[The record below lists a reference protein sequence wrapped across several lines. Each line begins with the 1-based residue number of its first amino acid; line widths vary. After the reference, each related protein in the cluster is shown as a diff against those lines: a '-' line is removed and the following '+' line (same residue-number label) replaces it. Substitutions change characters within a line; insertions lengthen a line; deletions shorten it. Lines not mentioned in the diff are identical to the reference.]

1 MKLCLFALTGFGNN
15 ILHELIQVSMV
26 EDILVFTRKEKGKFP
41 YYDCDALSETCIKRN
56 IKVCLDQRLS
66 SEESYNKIVKF
77 SPDMILVSTFD
88 QKLPKKIIDI
98 PQMGAI
104 NVHPSL
110 LPAYRGST
118 PTHWAIINGEN
129 ETGITFHFVVEEF
142 DMGDILLQKKVSI
155 DGLIDGELRK
165 KMANIAGE
173 TVGTFLRAYINNE
186 FKLKVQSKNEE
197 SYYPKVTS
205 QQGIAMLKS
214 GQYSKN
220 NLIRGLTPFPGIGI
234 LG

>member
-15 ILHELIQVSMV
+15 ILNELIKVFFINN
-26 EDILVFTRKEKGKFP
+26 ILVFTRKEKGKFP
-41 YYDCDALSETCIKRN
+41 YYDCNHISEICVKRN
-56 IKVCLDQRLS
+56 IKVYLDQRLS

-77 SPDMILVSTFD
+77 SPDMILIATFD
-88 QKLPKKIIDI
+88 QKIPEKIVDI
-98 PQMGAI
+98 PKMGVI
-104 NVHPSL
+104 NIHPSL

-129 ETGITFHFVVEEF
+129 ETGITFHFVVEDF

-165 KMANIAGE
+165 KLANIAGE

-186 FKLKVQSKNEE
+186 FKPKIQSKNEG

-214 GQYSKN
+214 GQYSRN